1 MKRGTIWVVL
11 GVIVSVVIAW
21 FLVDALFG
29 LLWLIGKL
37 VVVAIVAALVYFVLR
52 AALRSSH

>member
-1 MKRGTIWVVL
+1 MEKGTIWVVL

-52 AALRSSH
+52 AALRSSN

>member
-1 MKRGTIWVVL
+1 MEKGTIWVVL

-37 VVVAIVAALVYFVLR
+37 IVVAIVAALVYFVLR

>member
-1 MKRGTIWVVL
+1 MEKGTIWVVL

>member
-1 MKRGTIWVVL
+1 MERGPIWVVL

>member
-1 MKRGTIWVVL
+1 MEKGTIWVVL

-21 FLVDALFG
+21 FLVDALSG

-52 AALRSSH
+52 AALRSSN